1 MRATAATERRS
12 SFGQH
17 FETWNGWAY
26 DHALA
31 RFLLK
36 ACRLPQVHCVSFREL
51 ANYLDS
57 LTAAERAPPEPPLNR
72 SSTGRAHRC
81 GRCATGSRQLL
92 LGLLALAVAGV
103 WIAHLF
109 VGAIHDRNHLHDTM
123 TITGSAHV
131 PITSNLVHW
140 SVSVTGS
147 AWMRAEAASTMRHDL
162 ATPRAF
168 LRRSGIPDAAI
179 QESVVESET
188 PTMRLSK
195 TKTRT
200 AYHVT
205 QGLDVSTGKIDAV
218 EGASVHLAVLIE
230 DGIDI
235 SADPLEYVST
245 DLDAA
250 KHRALKAATEEARR
264 RADIL
269 VTGLGDRL
277 GPMRS
282 ASLGVYQIT
291 QRDSTDVSDYG
302 INDTS
307 TRDKDVTAVVSA
319 TFAVET

>member
-1 MRATAATERRS
+1 MR
-12 SFGQH
+12 
-17 FETWNGWAY
+17 
-26 DHALA
+26 
-31 RFLLK
+31 K
-36 ACRLPQVHCVSFREL
+36 RLPEL
-51 ANYLDS
+51 F
-57 LTAAERAPPEPPLNR
+57 
-72 SSTGRAHRC
+72 
-81 GRCATGSRQLL
+81 
-92 LGLLALAVAGV
+92 LGLLALSVALI

-123 TITGSAHV
+123 TITGSARV
-131 PITSNLVHW
+131 PITSNLVQW

-147 AWMRAEAASTMRHDL
+147 AWTREEAAGTMRRDL
-162 ATPRAF
+162 ATLRTY

-179 QESVVESET
+179 QETVVDNET
-188 PTMRLSK
+188 ATVRLSK

-205 QGLDVSTGKIDAV
+205 QGLAVSTGKIDAV
-218 EGASVHLAVLIE
+218 EGASVHLAVLLE
-230 DGIDI
+230 DGLDL

-250 KHRALKAATEEARR
+250 KHRALKSATEEARR

-269 VTGLGDRL
+269 VTGLGDHL

-291 QRDSTDVSDYG
+291 PRDSTDVSDYG
-302 INDTS
+302 LNDTS

-319 TFAVET
+319 TFAVES